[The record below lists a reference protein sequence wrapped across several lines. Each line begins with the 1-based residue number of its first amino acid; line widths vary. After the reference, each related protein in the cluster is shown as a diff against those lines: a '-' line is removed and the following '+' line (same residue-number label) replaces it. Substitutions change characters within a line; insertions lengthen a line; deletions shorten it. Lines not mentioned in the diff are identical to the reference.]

1 MQTDTYKNIQFLLS
15 DLENFKAH
23 WSGGIMGVPMKVIAH
38 YIKHGTH
45 SSYRADQDVKP
56 QIHAIEERLAKS
68 NSENIWKAFENYC
81 ENAGKAIRR
90 YREEIK
96 QIDGYSPL
104 KNAKTKSKRQAQ
116 RVIDSAF
123 PRSTSEIFSA
133 SNGDSKVEI
142 ENEGRYNMSNLVP
155 VPITWF
161 KTIHLKGFSIIQS
174 PKGKRFVMRCK
185 PVDVQYVDEAGLN
198 AWEVTVVGFNKKMGF
213 TENGWMITHKS
224 SDHDDLHPLFD
235 MIRDETVIPHSFGE
249 SLSKAFNLMNRR
261 TVRHLTKM
269 MEN

>member
-1 MQTDTYKNIQFLLS
+1 MNIDTYKNIEFLS
-15 DLENFKAH
+15 NDLEKFKAD
-23 WSGGIMGVPMKVIAH
+23 WSGGIVGVPMKVIAH

-45 SSYRADQDVKP
+45 SSYQANSDVRE
-56 QIHAIEERLAKS
+56 QINAIEERMLKS
-68 NSENIWKAFENYC
+68 DSLNIWKAFEVYC

-90 YREEIK
+90 YREERK

-104 KNAKTKSKRQAQ
+104 KIAKTQSKRRAQ
-116 RVIDSAF
+116 RIIDQAF
-123 PRSTSEIFSA
+123 PRSTSEICSG
-133 SNGDSKVEI
+133 SNGDSEVEV
-142 ENEGRYNMSNLVP
+142 ENEDRYNMSNLVP

-161 KTIHLKGFSIIQS
+161 KTIYSRGFSIIRS

-185 PVDVQYVDEAGLN
+185 PVAVQYVDEAGLN
-198 AWEVTVVGFNKKMGF
+198 AWEVVVVGFNKKRGF
-213 TENGWMITHKS
+213 TEHGYLITHKA

-235 MIRDETVIPHSFGE
+235 LSADEAVIPHSFGE
-249 SLSKAFNLMNRR
+249 SISKAFNLMNRR